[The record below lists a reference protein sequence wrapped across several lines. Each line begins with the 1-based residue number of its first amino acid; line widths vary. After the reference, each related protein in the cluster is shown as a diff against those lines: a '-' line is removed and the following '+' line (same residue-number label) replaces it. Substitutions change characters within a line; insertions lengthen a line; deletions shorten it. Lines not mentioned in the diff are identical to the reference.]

1 MSKKSTLY
9 EKGDLIANRLAK
21 VGTGEEKRGPSPFDE
36 LMGVPSDTM
45 IENFPLGSIIA
56 RKDQPRQV
64 FDDVQLTAL
73 AKSIKS
79 QGILQPLLVRQ
90 KGDKYEIVVGER
102 RFRAA
107 FKAGLDTVPAVVCTL
122 SDEEAQEAALTENLT
137 REDLNPVDETIG
149 IMNLIGLRLHL
160 EAKDVKALLHRM
172 KNEDDGKVT
181 QNVLRSEDEVVK
193 AIFTKFNKTTWQS
206 FVTSRLPILKY
217 PEDVLAAVQQGRLHY
232 TKAQDIV
239 KVLDET
245 TRAKILNMAVDQN
258 LSVAKV
264 RELVRKY
271 LVPRQPLSANQ
282 VLVENIKRRLTP
294 QRINNFEGERRQEI
308 EALLK
313 RLQDLLTH

>member
-1 MSKKSTLY
+1 MSKKSALY

-21 VGTGEEKRGPSPFDE
+21 INTGEEKSGLSPFDE
-36 LMGVPSDTM
+36 LMGVPPDTV
-45 IENFPLGSIIA
+45 IENLPLVSIIA

-64 FDDVQLTAL
+64 FDDAQLTAL
-73 AKSIKS
+73 AESIKG

-107 FKAGLDTVPAVVCTL
+107 FRARLDTVPAVVCTL
-122 SDEEAQEAALTENLT
+122 SDEEAQEAALMENLT

-217 PEDVLAAVQQGRLHY
+217 PEDVLVAVQQGRLHY
-232 TKAQDIV
+232 TKAQDV
-239 KVLDET
+239 AKVLDET
-245 TRAKILNMAVDQN
+245 TRAKILSMAVDQN
-258 LSVAKV
+258 LSVVKV

-282 VLVENIKRRLTP
+282 VLVENIKRHLTP
-294 QRINNFEGERRQEI
+294 QRIDNFEGDKRQEI
-308 EALLK
+308 EVLLK
-313 RLQDLLTH
+313 RLQDLLIH

>member
-1 MSKKSTLY
+1 MSKKSALY

-21 VGTGEEKRGPSPFDE
+21 INTGEEKSGLSPFDE
-36 LMGVPSDTM
+36 LMRVPPDTV
-45 IENFPLGSIIA
+45 IENLPLVSIIA

-64 FDDVQLTAL
+64 FDDAQLTAL
-73 AKSIKS
+73 AESIKG

-107 FKAGLDTVPAVVCTL
+107 FRARLDTVPAVVCTL
-122 SDEEAQEAALTENLT
+122 SDEEAQEAALMENLT

-217 PEDVLAAVQQGRLHY
+217 PEDVLVAVQQGRLHY
-232 TKAQDIV
+232 TKAQDV
-239 KVLDET
+239 AKVLDET
-245 TRAKILNMAVDQN
+245 TRAKILSMAVDQN
-258 LSVAKV
+258 LSVVKV

-282 VLVENIKRRLTP
+282 VLVENIKRHLTP
-294 QRINNFEGERRQEI
+294 QRIDNFEGDKRQEI
-308 EALLK
+308 EVLLK
-313 RLQDLLTH
+313 RLQDLLVH